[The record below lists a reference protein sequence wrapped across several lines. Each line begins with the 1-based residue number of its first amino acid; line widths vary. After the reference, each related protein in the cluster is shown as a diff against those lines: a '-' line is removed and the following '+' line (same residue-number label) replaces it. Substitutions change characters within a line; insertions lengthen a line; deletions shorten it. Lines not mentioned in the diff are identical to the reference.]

1 MSGMASGP
9 NALIA
14 VGSGLLGLGVGA
26 SVSPALFIAGFSLR
40 SEEIQ
45 RVFALIELLRGVA
58 AFMVAP
64 IVLRLAETVGSTPQ
78 SGIGVAVWVCFGIAA
93 FGGLTA
99 AYLLALARAPLR
111 PPRLERWLDGKGP
124 AFESPPLADAIRG
137 EGLIPATSS
146 RR

>member
-64 IVLRLAETVGSTPQ
+64 IVLHLAETVGSTPQ

-99 AYLLALARAPLR
+99 AYLRRSPARRCDHRDWSA
-111 PPRLERWLDGKGP
+111 GSTG
-124 AFESPPLADAIRG
+124 RG
-137 EGLIPATSS
+137 RHSS
-146 RR
+146 RRRLRTRYEARD